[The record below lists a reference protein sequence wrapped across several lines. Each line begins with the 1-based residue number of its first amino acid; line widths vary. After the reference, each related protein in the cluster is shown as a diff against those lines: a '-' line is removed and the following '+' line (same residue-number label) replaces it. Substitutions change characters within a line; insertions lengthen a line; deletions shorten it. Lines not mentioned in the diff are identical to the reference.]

1 MNRSRIPSARGAP
14 AVPRAL
20 LLVLLIAA
28 CPRAAMAFRPFDSTD
43 AAVAAPREFEIEV
56 GPLGYLAEDG
66 SQSLVA
72 PEIRLNWGFAP
83 RSEVVLEGRNF
94 VPRDRAPGEPRDRI
108 EETGLSLK
116 SVLRPGQLQ
125 GGSGPSVATEV
136 GLLLPTLHGEPGA
149 GASAAAIVSRRVR
162 AATLHLNAVAE
173 LTRSHR
179 PGLIGG
185 AILEGP
191 YAWRV
196 RPAAEIEIQGERDG
210 PTQRSAL
217 AGAIWAAREG
227 LAFDLAYRIA
237 REGERTTREVR
248 AGLTWG
254 FPLKRR

>member
-20 LLVLLIAA
+20 LLVLVLLIAA

-125 GGSGPSVATEV
+125 GGSGPLDVNLNGVYALTQAVLPHMIERGGGTIVTVSSVAA
-136 GLLLPTLHGEPGA
+136 L
-149 GASAAAIVSRRVR
+149 
-162 AATLHLNAVAE
+162 
-173 LTRSHR
+173 R

>member
-116 SVLRPGQLQ
+116 SVL
-125 GGSGPSVATEV
+125 
-136 GLLLPTLHGEPGA
+136 
-149 GASAAAIVSRRVR
+149 
-162 AATLHLNAVAE
+162 
-173 LTRSHR
+173 
-179 PGLIGG
+179 
-185 AILEGP
+185 
-191 YAWRV
+191 
-196 RPAAEIEIQGERDG
+196 
-210 PTQRSAL
+210 
-217 AGAIWAAREG
+217 
-227 LAFDLAYRIA
+227 
-237 REGERTTREVR
+237 
-248 AGLTWG
+248 
-254 FPLKRR
+254 